1 MTATTD
7 LPEIDSPY
15 TLSEQQIERFRADGF
30 IKLKGVFSA
39 EALEAYGQAITELTL
54 ANDPNKGVPMDQRD
68 TYSKA
73 FIQVMNLWRMDE
85 RARALTFSK
94 RLARIAAQLLGVR
107 GVRLWH
113 DQALYKEPGGG
124 FTPWHADQ
132 YYWPMA
138 TMNCVTAWIPLQA
151 VPMDMGPLAFGRG
164 SHRFPSGREIGISDE
179 SEKQIAEHIEKHQ
192 IEQVYE
198 PFDLGEVSFHYGF
211 TLHRA
216 GPNTTDTPRKVH
228 TVIYM
233 EQDQRLIEPRNPNQ
247 RQDWKAWTPS
257 SRVGQVIN
265 DPLNP
270 VLYTRETP
278 A

>member
-1 MTATTD
+1 MPSTTD

-15 TLSEQQIERFRADGF
+15 TLGAEQIERFRADGF
-30 IKLKGVFSA
+30 IKLKEVFSA
-39 EALEAYGQAITELTL
+39 EALEAYGEAITELTL
-54 ANDPNKGVPMDQRD
+54 ANDPNKGVPMEQRD

-85 RARALTFSK
+85 RAKALTFSK
-94 RLARIAAQLLGVR
+94 RLARIAAELLGVS

-138 TMNCVTAWIPLQA
+138 TMNSVTAWIPLQA

-164 SHRFPSGREIGISDE
+164 SHLIPAGREIGISDE
-179 SEKQIAEHIEKHQ
+179 SEKQIAEHIEKHRL
-192 IEQVYE
+192 EQVYE

-216 GPNTTDTPRKVH
+216 GPNTTGRARKVH
-228 TVIYM
+228 TIIYM
-233 EQDQRLIEPRNPNQ
+233 EADQRLIEPRNASQ
-247 RQDWKAWTPS
+247 QMDWESWTPTS
-257 SRVGQVIN
+257 EVGQVMD

-270 VLYTRETP
+270 VLYAE
-278 A
+278 